1 MTGIGYLKEYD
12 FRLFTEALKLNR
24 MFMEQTGGSDAVL
37 LTAADVP
44 QETTI
49 QTQKSP
55 LIPACV
61 EEQLLNAPQ
70 VIADLASPVG
80 AHPQYLQP
88 QASSAQQP
96 SPTTQV
102 APQQP
107 VILQAQP
114 QQQPLQHQ
122 KVTLTS
128 PLQQGQLV
136 ALPVNSTSVPIPAG
150 FTLCQ
155 LNGECFTQFSPSCQ
169 NLNLEEYHIVECIQ
183 ELVRFETSTRCSNF
197 HS

>member
-1 MTGIGYLKEYD
+1 
-12 FRLFTEALKLNR
+12 
-24 MFMEQTGGSDAVL
+24 MEQTGGSDAVL
-37 LTAADVP
+37 LTAADVV
-44 QETTI
+44 QETTV
-49 QTQKSP
+49 QAQKSP

-80 AHPQYLQP
+80 AQPQFLQP

-114 QQQPLQHQ
+114 QQQPLQLH
-122 KVTLTS
+122 KVTMTT
-128 PLQQGQLV
+128 PLQQGQIV
-136 ALPVNSTSVPIPAG
+136 AMPVNSTNVSIPAG

-155 LNGECFTQFSPSCQ
+155 FNGECFKDFQFQFSPKKS
-169 NLNLEEYHIVECIQ
+169 
-183 ELVRFETSTRCSNF
+183 STTM
-197 HS
+197 

>member
-1 MTGIGYLKEYD
+1 
-12 FRLFTEALKLNR
+12 

-37 LTAADVP
+37 LTAADVS
-44 QETTI
+44 QETTV
-49 QTQKSP
+49 QAQKSP

-61 EEQLLNAPQ
+61 EDQLLNAPQ
-70 VIADLASPVG
+70 LIADLASPVG
-80 AHPQYLQP
+80 AQPQYLQP

-114 QQQPLQHQ
+114 QQQPLH

-155 LNGECFTQFSPSCQ
+155 LNGECFTEFSPSCH
-169 NLNLEEYHIVECIQ
+169 NLNVDEYHIV
-183 ELVRFETSTRCSNF
+183 VYARTRAF
-197 HS
+197 